1 MTFATINSI
10 AVHYRLEGNRDGPAL
25 VFSNSLGT
33 DFRIWDEMV
42 ERLAGDFTVLR
53 YDTRGHGLT
62 DAPDGPYTMETLAD
76 DLAALIA
83 HVGLKDPLV
92 VGLSIG
98 GMTAQSL
105 SQRHAGLAKGFVLM
119 DTAHKI
125 GTEEMWN
132 DRIAAIE
139 KGGIA
144 ALADSIMQRWFTPGY
159 RSPDNADFSAYT
171 NMLVRTPVAGY
182 IGCGCALRDADYTKE
197 TATLDRPTL
206 CIVGDQDGSTP
217 PDLMRETAA
226 MIAGARLE
234 IVENAGHLPCIE
246 QPEVTASLVDDFAR
260 KVFFGTR
267 DKAPASA
274 STAS

>member
-10 AVHYRLEGNRDGPAL
+10 AMHYRVEGNRNGPAL

-42 ERLAGDFTVLR
+42 ARLAGDFTVLR

-62 DAPDGPYTMETLAD
+62 DAPDGPYAMETLAD
-76 DLAALIA
+76 DLAALID
-83 HVGLKDPLV
+83 HVGLADPLV

-98 GMTAQSL
+98 GMIAQSL
-105 SQRHAGLAKGFVLM
+105 NQRHAGLAKGFVLM

-132 DRIAAIE
+132 GRIADVE
-139 KGGIA
+139 KGGIV

-159 RSPDNADFSAYT
+159 RSPDNADFCGYT
-171 NMLVRTPVAGY
+171 NMLVRTPSAGY
-182 IGCGCALRDADYTKE
+182 LGCSCALRDADYTEE

-206 CIVGDQDGSTP
+206 CIVGDQDGSTSP
-217 PDLMRETAA
+217 ELVRQLAGL
-226 MIAGARLE
+226 IAGARFE
-234 IVENAGHLPCIE
+234 IVKDAGHLPCIE
-246 QPEVTASLVDDFAR
+246 QPEMTARLVGDFAR
-260 KVFFGTR
+260 EVFFG
-267 DKAPASA
+267 APRAAAQSA
-274 STAS
+274 T

>member
-10 AVHYRLEGNRDGPAL
+10 AVHYRLEGNRNGPAL

-42 ERLAGDFTVLR
+42 ARLAPDFTVLR

-62 DAPDGPYTMETLAD
+62 DAPAGPYAMETLAD
-76 DLAALIA
+76 DLAGLIG
-83 HVGLKDPLV
+83 HVGLKHPLV

-98 GMTAQSL
+98 GMIAQSL
-105 SQRHAGLAKGFVLM
+105 SRRHAGLAKGFVLM
-119 DTAHKI
+119 DTAHRI

-132 DRIAAIE
+132 GRIADIE

-144 ALADSIMQRWFTPGY
+144 ALADSIMQRWFTPAY
-159 RSPDNADFSAYT
+159 RAPGNADFAAYT
-171 NMLVRTPVAGY
+171 NMLVRTPTVGY
-182 IGCGCALRDADYTKE
+182 LGCSCALRDADYTEE
-197 TATLDRPTL
+197 TKTLDRPTL

-217 PDLMRETAA
+217 PDLMRRTAGL
-226 MIAGARLE
+226 IAGARFE
-234 IVENAGHLPCIE
+234 IVEDAGHLPCIE
-246 QPEVTASLVDDFAR
+246 QPEVTARLVGDFAR
-260 KVFFGTR
+260 EVFFGVPGTAR
-267 DKAPASA
+267 AAT